1 MGSIR
6 KKDNWNNASKRLFGS
21 YSHSGIPRFPFR
33 LFCPSEQNSQNIF
46 RNIPNERALSSLFRK
61 FDYRGLG
68 TGKDY
73 RGDAIGT
80 RETSRDVPTGK
91 TGLPSEQFYF
101 FWEFSSWANRKKR
114 FSFSPEPDV
123 LTKWKA
129 SPVKIV
135 LFSRWKLTSGNFF
148 SIYRFLSLSPVPYL
162 LRSFERPGLP
172 RVATKKQFT

>member
-1 MGSIR
+1 MT
-6 KKDNWNNASKRLFGS
+6 
-21 YSHSGIPRFPFR
+21 
-33 LFCPSEQNSQNIF
+33 
-46 RNIPNERALSSLFRK
+46 LSSLFRK
-61 FDYRGLG
+61 FDYHGPG